1 MQRYFLLLSYAFIDI
16 IQLDKKKIG
25 LMVYK
30 AAKQKEKEHLLNYKT
45 INDWLGFFP
54 GHHLTCI

>member
-45 INDWLGFFP
+45 IND
-54 GHHLTCI
+54 

>member
-16 IQLDKKKIG
+16 IQLDKKKKKIG

-45 INDWLGFFP
+45 IND
-54 GHHLTCI
+54 